1 MKCVSENSVDGTQ
14 IMLQFAFLEYLFFNA
29 SKTHKL
35 AYIILMN
42 TAFISSIYYMS
53 YLFSNNEYPRRNS

>member
-14 IMLQFAFLEYLFFNA
+14 IMLQFAFLECSFFNA

-35 AYIILMN
+35 AYCLEN
-42 TAFISSIYYMS
+42 CVTEVCWF
-53 YLFSNNEYPRRNS
+53 